1 MMNNDKNIIASKS
14 MVNINLTCDKGNF
27 SPRIIEYKKIK
38 SSDFD
43 TES

>member
-1 MMNNDKNIIASKS
+1 MNNDNNIIASKS
-14 MVNINLTCDKGNF
+14 MVNINFTGDNNSL
-27 SPRIIEYKKIK
+27 SPRILEYKKIK

>member
-1 MMNNDKNIIASKS
+1 MNNDNNILASKS
-14 MVNINLTCDKGNF
+14 MANINFIGDKNSL

-38 SSDFD
+38 TSDFD